1 MMTMIDLMFA
11 VRLWDYN
18 DYFCE
23 VFFFD
28 KKLLNLGICLSIFLL
43 VCSHP

>member
-1 MMTMIDLMFA
+1 MRMMRMKRNRRARDSMMTMIDLMFA

-18 DYFCE
+18 DYFCG

-28 KKLLNLGICLSIFLL
+28 K
-43 VCSHP
+43 